1 MDSPRFNVEIDIY
14 RERLE
19 ERIIGYLAQTQG
31 LTLDVAMDC
40 YYRSRLAGQINAG
53 TFGMDNL
60 DYKYLA
66 EDLVENEPELFV
78 GTRPAPSRARKQ

>member
-31 LTLDVAMDC
+31 LTLDAAMDC

-66 EDLVENEPELFV
+66 EDLVKTSRKSSPRRV
-78 GTRPAPSRARKQ
+78 RIRPKRKNN